1 MSEAVS
7 LRRKLMWRLT
17 VPLIVLLSLESVVS
31 YGLALKFSE
40 SAYDAG
46 LYDSARSLAQ
56 QVKFISGKAT
66 LSLSSEALEIIQ
78 WDALDRTYF
87 LVESA
92 RYGPVLGHAGLPQP
106 PARPSRDL
114 EPVFYDAFY
123 EGQPIRAVAVA
134 LPVEADWISILV
146 GETLAKRNVL
156 TREIVLSIFIPG
168 LLLTLVALWLLRRG
182 IREGLAPLGTVA
194 QQIESRKPSD
204 LTPIRDVG
212 PLEVRPLVRALNELL
227 QQLSAAHAS
236 QRRFIANAAHQLRTP
251 LAALQVQSERALAES
266 NPEAHAQALQRV
278 ASGTMRVAHVCR
290 QLLTLARAEP
300 ESDARDRFAR
310 FDLAAMVR
318 EVTSSWV
325 PQALESDVDLGY
337 SGPDEPVW
345 VHGDAALLTEA
356 LSNLIDNALRYG
368 NIGGRI
374 TAGVEVPVAD
384 MQKTVMYV
392 EDNGAGIPVEHSHSV
407 FDRFVRLPGSH
418 GEGCGLGLA
427 IVREIA
433 TLHGGEAAI
442 SQGEGGGTR
451 VNVLLPPS
459 PPSGQAPVATA

>member
-1 MSEAVS
+1 
-7 LRRKLMWRLT
+7 MWRLA
-17 VPLIVLLSLESVVS
+17 VPLMVLLSLESVVS
-31 YGLALKFSE
+31 YGLALRFSE
-40 SAYDAG
+40 RAHDAG

-66 LSLSSEALEIIQ
+66 LSLPSEALEIIQ

-87 LVESA
+87 LVQSA
-92 RYGPVLGHAGLPQP
+92 RHGPVLGHAGLPQP
-106 PARPSRDL
+106 PTRPRRDL

-134 LPVEADWISILV
+134 LPVEADRISILV
-146 GETLAKRNVL
+146 GETLAKRDVM
-156 TREIVLSIFIPG
+156 TREIVLSILIPG
-168 LLLTLVALWLLRRG
+168 LLVTLAALWLLRRG

-194 QQIESRKPSD
+194 QQIESRNPAD
-204 LTPIRDVG
+204 LTPIRDAG
-212 PLEVRPLVRALNELL
+212 PLEVRPLIRALNELL
-227 QQLSAAHAS
+227 QQLSAAHSS

-251 LAALQVQSERALAES
+251 LAALQVQSGRALAES

-300 ESDARDRFAR
+300 EGDARERFVR

-318 EVTSSWV
+318 DVTASWV

-368 NIGGRI
+368 SSGGRI
-374 TAGVEVPVAD
+374 TAGVELPAGD
-384 MQKTVMYV
+384 IHETVMYV
-392 EDNGAGIPVEHSHSV
+392 EDNGPGIPPEHRHSV

-433 TLHGGEAAI
+433 MLHGGEATV
-442 SQGEGGGTR
+442 SQGEVGGTR
-451 VNVLLPPS
+451 INVLLAPPL
-459 PPSGQAPVATA
+459 PPIHQAMDHA